1 MRTLKRP
8 MFKKGGSANEG
19 IMTGLVDRR
28 GYSNGEGVNLSRDQ
42 YKKFQSLDPIDLR
55 KEWEKQFTAEGLQQQ
70 GTYVNPLAG
79 QHGFDVAS
87 QGQLQD
93 IDWFAQASPQLKE
106 ADFLAWKEAKG
117 KDLVAKQKEYE
128 ELSTIG
134 EEKLKPDVVSVIEK
148 KTTGD
153 IDGIDRNQLQ
163 QIIADKK
170 EGLSD
175 KAKKYAELLSPNA
188 MKRATTD
195 ALTAASKA
203 GQTSTGNTFQDLTNM
218 ITAAAEGSG
227 GARDTLDKAN
237 LLALQE
243 EIQTNVAKATY
254 KPNTIETTIAL
265 GRSSNKE
272 DQKMFKAL
280 TKGSNV
286 DSAMIIELA
295 KIETGDNK
303 IQKATGK
310 MYEVKAN
317 AANAEQYGG
326 DLPITFNTKTK
337 TDEESFDKMEKGKE
351 YFNYLDGNFY
361 ALDENGQP
369 ALINKPDYLK

>member
-1 MRTLKRP
+1 
-8 MFKKGGSANEG
+8 
-19 IMTGLVDRR
+19 
-28 GYSNGEGVNLSRDQ
+28 
-42 YKKFQSLDPIDLR
+42 
-55 KEWEKQFTAEGLQQQ
+55 
-70 GTYVNPLAG
+70 
-79 QHGFDVAS
+79 
-87 QGQLQD
+87 
-93 IDWFAQASPQLKE
+93 
-106 ADFLAWKEAKG
+106 
-117 KDLVAKQKEYE
+117 
-128 ELSTIG
+128 
-134 EEKLKPDVVSVIEK
+134 
-148 KTTGD
+148 
-153 IDGIDRNQLQ
+153 
-163 QIIADKK
+163 
-170 EGLSD
+170 
-175 KAKKYAELLSPNA
+175 
-188 MKRATTD
+188 MKRATID

>member
-19 IMTGLVDRR
+19 IMTGLVERR
-28 GYSNGEGVNLSRDQ
+28 GYSNGDSVNLSRDQ

-93 IDWFAQASPQLKE
+93 IDWFYQASPQLKE

-148 KTTGD
+148 KTTGE

-175 KAKKYAELLSPNA
+175 KAKKYAELLSPHA

-195 ALTAASKA
+195 ALIAASEA

-218 ITAAAEGSG
+218 LTAAAKGSG

-237 LLALQE
+237 LLAIQE
-243 EIQTNVAKATY
+243 EVQTNIAEATAKSKLNATDSLIEFYRGTGMTDSDIVKMMSKNTLQITDFLGKSTNEKSAY
-254 KPNTIETTIAL
+254 KNWAQYTE
-265 GRSSNKE
+265 GENKKFGGFLPE
-272 DQKMFKAL
+272 NKKGEVDKEKVKESMEPGKFYWDQDKRIFVGLVEGA
-280 TKGSNV
+280 
-286 DSAMIIELA
+286 
-295 KIETGDNK
+295 
-303 IQKATGK
+303 
-310 MYEVKAN
+310 VKKVS
-317 AANAEQYGG
+317 
-326 DLPITFNTKTK
+326 PK
-337 TDEESFDKMEKGKE
+337 
-351 YFNYLDGNFY
+351 
-361 ALDENGQP
+361 
-369 ALINKPDYLK
+369 

>member
-19 IMTGLVDRR
+19 IMHGLVDRR
-28 GYSNGEGVNLSRDQ
+28 KYANSNAADL
-42 YKKFQSLDPIDLR
+42 FQSLSGSPDTYPYGISFKDANVTEPIMGGDSR
-55 KEWEKQFTAEGLQQQ
+55 
-70 GTYVNPLAG
+70 
-79 QHGFDVAS
+79 GFDWPRNLLKSMDPQEQNIQALTEKIAELPYVSGAKPNIPGTPIVA
-87 QGQLQD
+87 D
-93 IDWFAQASPQLKE
+93 PQPK
-106 ADFLAWKEAKG
+106 
-117 KDLVAKQKEYE
+117 V
-128 ELSTIG
+128 
-134 EEKLKPDVVSVIEK
+134 K

-175 KAKKYAELLSPNA
+175 KAKKYAEILSPNA

-195 ALTAASKA
+195 ALIAASEA

-218 ITAAAEGSG
+218 LTAAAKGSG

-243 EIQTNVAKATY
+243 EIQTNIAKATY

-351 YFNYLDGNFY
+351 YFNYLDCNFY

>member
-1 MRTLKRP
+1 
-8 MFKKGGSANEG
+8 MFRKGGSANEG

-28 GYSNGEGVNLSRDQ
+28 GYSNGDGVNLSRDQ

-93 IDWFAQASPQLKE
+93 IDWFTQASPQLKE
-106 ADFLAWKEAKG
+106 ADFLAWKEAEG

-148 KTTGD
+148 KTTGE

-175 KAKKYAELLSPNA
+175 KAKNMQKYYHP
-188 MKRATTD
+188 M
-195 ALTAASKA
+195 
-203 GQTSTGNTFQDLTNM
+203 Q
-218 ITAAAEGSG
+218 
-227 GARDTLDKAN
+227 
-237 LLALQE
+237 
-243 EIQTNVAKATY
+243 
-254 KPNTIETTIAL
+254 
-265 GRSSNKE
+265 
-272 DQKMFKAL
+272 
-280 TKGSNV
+280 
-286 DSAMIIELA
+286 
-295 KIETGDNK
+295 
-303 IQKATGK
+303 
-310 MYEVKAN
+310 
-317 AANAEQYGG
+317 
-326 DLPITFNTKTK
+326 
-337 TDEESFDKMEKGKE
+337 
-351 YFNYLDGNFY
+351 
-361 ALDENGQP
+361 
-369 ALINKPDYLK
+369 

>member
-28 GYSNGEGVNLSRDQ
+28 GYSNGDGVNLSRDQ

-93 IDWFAQASPQLKE
+93 IDWFTQASPQLKE

-148 KTTGD
+148 KTTGE

-175 KAKKYAELLSPNA
+175 KAKKYAEILSPNA

-195 ALTAASKA
+195 ALIAASEA

-218 ITAAAEGSG
+218 ITAAAKGSG

-361 ALDENGQP
+361 ALDEDGQP